1 MRLFL
6 VRHGETVENKEHI
19 MQGQIPGHLSPEGIF
34 QAEQLAERLRN
45 EQFDAVYVSDLDRTR
60 VTATIILKYHADTSV
75 EYVEA
80 LREING
86 GIFQGGPGAL
96 FRAAHDASGIAF
108 GEYAPPGG
116 ESWHDVQR
124 RVYAFYESILVRHP
138 DETVLFVSHGGTM
151 ATLLLRL
158 FGEQLSEEQYLQ
170 RVMANSGVTILEV
183 RDGRAHLTLFNC
195 TRHLR

>member
-1 MRLFL
+1 MGSGAFL
-6 VRHGETVENKEHI
+6 VLVGLASQLLEFLGEFLVLVLNPLVLVLE
-19 MQGQIPGHLSPEGIF
+19 PVDFALDPF
-34 QAEQLAERLRN
+34 Q
-45 EQFDAVYVSDLDRTR
+45 
-60 VTATIILKYHADTSV
+60 
-75 EYVEA
+75 
-80 LREING
+80 
-86 GIFQGGPGAL
+86 
-96 FRAAHDASGIAF
+96 RA
-108 GEYAPPGG
+108 
-116 ESWHDVQR
+116 
-124 RVYAFYESILVRHP
+124 SILVRHP